1 MGVADSRSVARLGLL
16 GLLVLGLAACNV
28 PGSLSASS
36 SCADFNKA
44 SADDE
49 QRIVV
54 ELYHKAHPSEPKSG
68 PGAANAVMNVSYE
81 CNASPTRKLGDLGD
95 FKGF

>member
-1 MGVADSRSVARLGLL
+1 MGLL
-16 GLLVLGLAACNV
+16 AVGLSACNV
-28 PGSLSASS
+28 PGSLSESS

-54 ELYHKAHPSEPKSG
+54 EMYHKAHPSEPRTG

-81 CNASPTRKLGDLGD
+81 CTSSPSRKLGDLGD